1 MVASAMGAGTA
12 ADVGAGVGAVAG
24 AGDADDAGAEDAD
37 DTEAEDTVD
46 AGAED
51 ADDTGA
57 EDTVDG
63 GAEDADGGAAGDG
76 SGAPAA
82 KGFCS
87 EMPGASRLAEVGAGR
102 SMLAT
107 ESLPSVA
114 RDSPGG
120 RNHSYVAAAA
130 TIAASVIG
138 IAQRVQP
145 DFECSFVG
153 SSPIVG
159 AVCCSVGAS
168 SVGADAP
175 AGNAPRTFSGS
186 IRTSRA

>member
-37 DTEAEDTVD
+37 DT
-46 AGAED
+46 
-51 ADDTGA
+51 GA

-63 GAEDADGGAAGDG
+63 GAEDADGVAGDG

-87 EMPGASRLAEVGAGR
+87 EMPGASCLAEVGAGR

-107 ESLPSVA
+107 EFLPGVP